1 MEEID
6 QDTVCE
12 RCASSLRGR
21 NSTGKCP
28 ECGMDISKSLSVVAA
43 RSDNPR
49 FIEQTIAGL
58 RTQAWCTLASLL
70 ACVAGVLISHGSV
83 TVEAFA
89 FVSAVA
95 LSAVAARQLAPLD
108 ASGRYDAGA
117 PYSAARRRVCGLIM
131 ALSGAVMVLPAI
143 LLSTNVTRPARG
155 MLVVFFLAGAL
166 VWFLGE
172 CLKLRILEKCA
183 AGVPGRQLVRR
194 ARNLRIGA
202 YLATTLLG
210 IGVIP
215 MTSEQPISGA
225 YLVTGSVSLFVL
237 TMVSALLYNRVSQSL
252 QRQATFA
259 RAVRE
264 HMGIAPHLAYK
275 VDSRT

>member
-1 MEEID
+1 
-6 QDTVCE
+6 
-12 RCASSLRGR
+12 
-21 NSTGKCP
+21 
-28 ECGMDISKSLSVVAA
+28 MDISKSLLVAAA

-49 FIEQTIAGL
+49 YIEQTIAGL
-58 RTQAWCTLASLL
+58 RAQAWCTLASLL
-70 ACVAGVLISHGSV
+70 ACVAGALLSHGSV

-108 ASGRYDAGA
+108 ASGRHDEDA
-117 PYSAARRRVCGLIM
+117 PYSAARRRICGLVM

-143 LLSTNVTRPARG
+143 LLSTNVTRPVRG
-155 MLVVFFLAGAL
+155 TLVVFFLAGAL

-183 AGVPGRQLVRR
+183 AGVPGRQLARR
-194 ARNLRIGA
+194 ARNLRFGA
-202 YLATTLLG
+202 YLATILLG

-215 MTSEQPISGA
+215 MTSENPISGA
-225 YLVTGSVSLFVL
+225 YLVTGSVALFVL
-237 TMVSALLYNRVSQSL
+237 TMVSALLYNRVWQLL

-264 HMGIAPHLAYK
+264 HMAIAPHLAQR